1 MDLRPSSK
9 RPNELF
15 PGWQRFMGKA
25 CGERTPMYRPS
36 DPQKPLFDAAGLL
49 PPEKRE
55 RCEKSWAGAFRRHAL
70 PILRKV
76 EDEFADLFDPAL
88 GRPNRPVELVV
99 GTLILKEMGDL
110 TDQEALDRLEFDVQ
124 WWYALA
130 REPHELHLCQ
140 KTLHNF
146 RTALLEKEKSKLA
159 FRRVTDELIKALGV
173 EVGRQRLD
181 STHILSNIA
190 LRGRLGLFVDVIR
203 LFLRAVEKTDKEA
216 YEKIPERLR
225 ARYREEARYD
235 DARKGEG
242 PRRLGVAARDVWR
255 LVDRFEDH
263 KALSKAEEFKLL
275 QRLLREQCDPT
286 LEPEEPAPDDDD
298 HPEGGAYV
306 VVKEAK
312 DVESSS
318 LQSAYDSDVTYS
330 GKKGKGYE
338 VQVSETCVEK
348 NDVQLVTDVEVTRS
362 CDNDQKATV
371 PAVERL
377 QEAGHKPQ
385 ELVADTAYSG
395 GENAAALAEK
405 GVNLLAPA
413 APTGK
418 PIPGKAYPEPAP
430 ECPKEEA
437 QAVEWLRQQEASPRF
452 QERYAIRAGI
462 ESTNAELKGPHG
474 MKKLRVRGKKRVK
487 LTVYFKA
494 LALNVKRAVRA
505 WLARD
510 KAQVEG
516 AACLA

>member
-1 MDLRPSSK
+1 
-9 RPNELF
+9 
-15 PGWQRFMGKA
+15 
-25 CGERTPMYRPS
+25 MYRPS

-70 PILRKV
+70 PILRAV

-99 GTLILKEMGDL
+99 GTLILKEMSDL
-110 TDQEALDRLEFDVQ
+110 TDLEALEHLEFDVQ

-130 REPHELHLCQ
+130 REPHETHLCQ

-146 RTALLEKEKSKLA
+146 RAGLLEKEKSKVA
-159 FRRVTDELIKALGV
+159 FRRVTDELIKKLGV
-173 EVGRQRLD
+173 DVGRQRLD

-190 LRGRLGLFVDVIR
+190 IRGRLGLFVDVIR
-203 LFLRAVEKTDKEA
+203 LFLRTVEKADKKA
-216 YEKIPERLR
+216 YETIPERLR
-225 ARYREEARYD
+225 ERYREEARYD

-263 KALSKAEEFKLL
+263 EALSKTEPFKLL
-275 QRLLREQCDPT
+275 ERLLEEQCDMT
-286 LEPEEPAPDDDD
+286 LEPEEPTKDDDD
-298 HPEGGAYV
+298 HGEGGACT

-318 LQSAYDSDVTYS
+318 LQSAHDPEVTYS

-338 VQVSETCVEK
+338 SQVSETCVPT
-348 NDVQLVTDVEVTRS
+348 NDVQLITEVQVTRS
-362 CDNDQKATV
+362 SESDQKATV
-371 PAVERL
+371 PVVEAL
-377 QEAGHKPQ
+377 VEANLKPQ
-385 ELVADTAYSG
+385 ELVTDTAFSG
-395 GENAAALAEK
+395 GENAAALAEV

-418 PIPGKAYPEPAP
+418 PIPGREYPEPAA

-437 QAVEWLRQQEASPRF
+437 RAVEWLRQQEASPRF
-452 QERYAIRAGI
+452 KERYKIRAGI

-474 MKKLRVRGKKRVK
+474 MKKLRVRGEERVK
-487 LTVYFKA
+487 LSVYFKA

-510 KAQVEG
+510 QARTEG